1 VAGLEGRVA
10 GAAVGEQQDGVV
22 GALVGI
28 DGNAVERLSTAALR
42 AFCRARRSTLA
53 SVSRNASM
61 VAMQGWIMPEPLAMP
76 VKRQVLPL
84 AWNVAV

>member
-1 VAGLEGRVA
+1 
-10 GAAVGEQQDGVV
+10 
-22 GALVGI
+22 
-28 DGNAVERLSTAALR
+28 
-42 AFCRARRSTLA
+42 
-53 SVSRNASM
+53 M